1 MSNNENVL
9 MGEETE
15 TSSQEFENWMILEGR
30 VTSPPVKVTEGNNI
44 FYNFRIDNNRFRMN
58 CTITE
63 FADRASSIEEDIFES
78 LKDGTIVKVSGK
90 LFLKKK
96 EDKLWVQINVK
107 NWVSRTSDNRQ
118 IKYKV

>member
-1 MSNNENVL
+1 MSYNENILILEDSEV
-9 MGEETE
+9 
-15 TSSQEFENWMILEGR
+15 SSQEFENWIILEGR
-30 VTSPPVKVTEGNNI
+30 VTSPPEKVTEGNYI

-63 FADRASSIEEDIFES
+63 FADRTSSIEDDIFES
-78 LKDGTIVKVSGK
+78 LKEDTIVKVSGK

-107 NWVSRTSDNRQ
+107 NWVSKTSDNRQ